1 MRKVLL
7 FAILIFLCFTS
18 TSFAYR
24 CVYSETVRDSAG
36 NIMANATVRAYIE
49 TAGTQATIYE
59 EVDSTSSVS
68 SVSTGSDGSFEFYVD
83 RFDYDSDQK
92 FQIIVTKGSS
102 TKTYDDVTIDRVVM
116 GTYAG
121 DKTLTTTLRVP
132 EGVIYSGTIT
142 VSTGT
147 VIAGLYQI
155 FSGSVTGLTE
165 VYPEWW
171 GATTS
176 GDNATALQAAFT
188 AAAHGKVKLTQQYT
202 SASAIAIDHYTIV
215 EGNGLSSGITFSGTG
230 DGLTS
235 TWPINSSTA
244 ANITIRDL
252 YLYNTNAGNTGGGI
266 VDVGGTF
273 FKVEGVKVQ
282 GFAYGLILDQ
292 TEIALIKGCEFV
304 GQLTGGVWLV
314 NGNDHTALA
323 SQNYTN
329 RITIEDNQINES
341 TGVYNIIDDGGVTHS
356 INNNNFNGGAT
367 AMRMAGIYGL
377 TFMGNQSEGHDAGL
391 YFANATLSGTS
402 VVDSSGVFMGGN
414 VLMDGV
420 VSYNIGIDF
429 VHGLEIRGNHFGQAM
444 GAAILFMNTTA
455 NVATHVAVSNNVKSI
470 TGVARTAAPFIDGSA
485 LPVARVDYASQKAY
499 TYVATAQAG
508 TGAIQATPA
517 TMEFIHVGSRLVCQN
532 EDGTDPEEITV
543 TAVDATTFTAT
554 FTIHKA
560 ANYLVMGATAT
571 NNTGTLTL
579 AANAATTTIVDNSI
593 TSTSRII
600 LTPTSANA
608 AADQGSATGVWVS
621 TKTDGTSFVLTHPN
635 NANADKTFDYVVIK

>member
-1 MRKVLL
+1 
-7 FAILIFLCFTS
+7 
-18 TSFAYR
+18 
-24 CVYSETVRDSAG
+24 
-36 NIMANATVRAYIE
+36 MANATVRAYIE

-155 FSGSVTGLTE
+155 FSGTVTGLTE
-165 VYPEWW
+165 AYPEWW

-188 AAAHGKVKLTQQYT
+188 AAAHGKVKLMQQYT
-202 SASAIAIDHYTIV
+202 SASAIAVDHYTIV
-215 EGNGLSSGITFSGTG
+215 EGNGLSTGITFSGTG

-273 FKVEGVKVQ
+273 FKVERVKVQ
-282 GFAYGLILDQ
+282 GFAYGAILDQ
-292 TEIALIKGCEFV
+292 TEIASVKGCEFV
-304 GQLTGGVWLV
+304 GQLTGGLWLV
-314 NGNDHTALA
+314 NGDDHTAGA
-323 SQNYTN
+323 TINYTN
-329 RITIEDNQINES
+329 RITIEDNQFNES

-391 YFANATLSGTS
+391 YFTNATLSGTS

-444 GAAILFMNTTA
+444 GAAVLLMNTTS
-455 NVATHVAVSNNVKSI
+455 NVATGISLSGNVKSI
-470 TGVARTAAPFIDGSA
+470 TGTARTAAPFLDGS
-485 LPVARVDYASQKAY
+485 VAGRVDMSGQNPY
-499 TYVATAQAG
+499 TYVAAAQAG
-508 TGAIQATPA
+508 IGAIQATPA
-517 TMEFIHVGSRLVCQN
+517 SMELIHVGSRLVCQN
-532 EDGTDPEEITV
+532 EDGTNAEEVTV

-554 FTIHKA
+554 FASAKS
-560 ANYLVMGATAT
+560 ANYLAMGS
-571 NNTGTLTL
+571 NGKSNVGILTLT
-579 AANAATTTIVDNSI
+579 ANSATTDVVDNQVTTNCKISI
-593 TSTSRII
+593 
-600 LTPTSANA
+600 TPTSANA
-608 AADQGSATGVWVS
+608 AADQGSATGVWVTS
-621 TKTDGTSFVLTHPN
+621 KTAGTGFRLTHPN
-635 NANADKTFDYVVIK
+635 NANADKTFDYVIHN